1 MNLGDLLADVTGRL
15 PEDRRRAVQALV
27 AKYGADEN
35 LRFIL
40 TLVAAGGKRERRLVR
55 LLLNELEDLDER
67 RKLSDLQQDA

>member
-15 PEDRRRAVQALV
+15 SADRRQAVQALV
-27 AKYGADEN
+27 DKYGASEN

-40 TLVAAGGKRERRLVR
+40 TLVAAGSKRERRLLR

-67 RKLSDLQQDA
+67 RKVSSTEQGG